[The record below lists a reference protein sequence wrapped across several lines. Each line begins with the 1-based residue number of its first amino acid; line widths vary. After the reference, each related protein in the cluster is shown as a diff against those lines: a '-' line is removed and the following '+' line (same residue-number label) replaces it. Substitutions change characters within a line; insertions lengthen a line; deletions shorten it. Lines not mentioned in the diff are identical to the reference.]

1 MKIYLSKKALNNSD
15 NSRNN
20 QYQIISFE
28 EQIQNDKERI
38 KRRFN
43 FTNSNNNSLNSS
55 NISDIKSQ
63 LSIYSIKKNINN
75 KNEKIILETNKSE
88 LSEIKDI
95 MEESIVNNEL
105 INNRNN
111 KNTNNNVNNNNNM
124 NNNIDDDYYN
134 IENSER
140 IEKFDIIQKNNKSHN
155 HIINE
160 SNINNNKIMKRN
172 GSSLFLKT
180 NNNKFK
186 KLLID
191 NHSNVSDLGLLD
203 DEHVISKNHQDQV
216 SKFKFISEVQ
226 KNNLRY
232 ENLSI
237 KKFLALNN
245 KCIFNIFSF
254 LYDNYKMIMIS
265 GKQLKN
271 LFNLTLKGKFS
282 YIIDNFKSKYKDILQ
297 FESFKF
303 IQNETVMLNKK
314 KIPIFSVFLKC
325 QIKETPY
332 LLKYEEIS
340 YEISYSFK
348 YSQSRKKDSLYYQI
362 YKFDLRKNKYYP
374 IWICSEMDERKYS
387 QRRLVYSSPVQNYTE
402 KDHITIKIDLIE
414 GNNFIYDIKFL
425 DIKIFAAPKYLYEK
439 GAFKSEIRYDGMRDC
454 EIENMILRWNNENN
468 LIRNSEMLFYIKRTF
483 GNYFLLKEVKY
494 DISELVFYKIKMK
507 AEKIGIIKKNR
518 IFNLNLQII
527 NESSEITNECIY
539 VGCVNTFTQNKILQI
554 RKGTIMILY
563 ITDLKN

>member
-1 MKIYLSKKALNNSD
+1 MSKKALNNSG

-88 LSEIKDI
+88 LSKIKDI

-105 INNRNN
+105 IKNRNN
-111 KNTNNNVNNNNNM
+111 KNSNNNVNNNNNI

-172 GSSLFLKT
+172 GSSPFLKT
-180 NNNKFK
+180 NNKFK

-191 NHSNVSDLGLLD
+191 NRSNVSDLGLLD
-203 DEHVISKNHQDQV
+203 DEDVISKNHQDQV

-340 YEISYSFK
+340 YEISYSFNILKVEKKIVYIIK
-348 YSQSRKKDSLYYQI
+348 YI
-362 YKFDLRKNKYYP
+362 
-374 IWICSEMDERKYS
+374 
-387 QRRLVYSSPVQNYTE
+387 
-402 KDHITIKIDLIE
+402 
-414 GNNFIYDIKFL
+414 
-425 DIKIFAAPKYLYEK
+425 
-439 GAFKSEIRYDGMRDC
+439 
-454 EIENMILRWNNENN
+454 N
-468 LIRNSEMLFYIKRTF
+468 LI
-483 GNYFLLKEVKY
+483 
-494 DISELVFYKIKMK
+494 
-507 AEKIGIIKKNR
+507 
-518 IFNLNLQII
+518 
-527 NESSEITNECIY
+527 
-539 VGCVNTFTQNKILQI
+539 
-554 RKGTIMILY
+554 
-563 ITDLKN
+563 

>member
-1 MKIYLSKKALNNSD
+1 MSKKALNNSG
-15 NSRNN
+15 NSRNT

-43 FTNSNNNSLNSS
+43 STNSNNNSLNSS

-63 LSIYSIKKNINN
+63 LSICSIKKNLNN

-88 LSEIKDI
+88 HSEITDI

-105 INNRNN
+105 IKNRKN
-111 KNTNNNVNNNNNM
+111 KNTNNNVNNNNN
-124 NNNIDDDYYN
+124 NKIDDDYYN
-134 IENSER
+134 VENSER

-172 GSSLFLKT
+172 GSSPFLKT
-180 NNNKFK
+180 NNKFK

-203 DEHVISKNHQDQV
+203 DEHVISKNHQEQV

-237 KKFLALNN
+237 KKFLNLNN

-254 LYDNYKMIMIS
+254 LYDNYKMIMLS

-271 LFNLTLKGKFS
+271 LFNLTLKGTFS
-282 YIIDNFKSKYKDILQ
+282 YIIDNFKSKYKEILE

-303 IQNETVMLNKK
+303 IQSETVMLNKK
-314 KIPIFSVFLKC
+314 KNS
-325 QIKETPY
+325 
-332 LLKYEEIS
+332 
-340 YEISYSFK
+340 
-348 YSQSRKKDSLYYQI
+348 
-362 YKFDLRKNKYYP
+362 
-374 IWICSEMDERKYS
+374 
-387 QRRLVYSSPVQNYTE
+387 
-402 KDHITIKIDLIE
+402 
-414 GNNFIYDIKFL
+414 NF
-425 DIKIFAAPKYLYEK
+425 
-439 GAFKSEIRYDGMRDC
+439 
-454 EIENMILRWNNENN
+454 
-468 LIRNSEMLFYIKRTF
+468 
-483 GNYFLLKEVKY
+483 
-494 DISELVFYKIKMK
+494 
-507 AEKIGIIKKNR
+507 
-518 IFNLNLQII
+518 
-527 NESSEITNECIY
+527 
-539 VGCVNTFTQNKILQI
+539 
-554 RKGTIMILY
+554 
-563 ITDLKN
+563 